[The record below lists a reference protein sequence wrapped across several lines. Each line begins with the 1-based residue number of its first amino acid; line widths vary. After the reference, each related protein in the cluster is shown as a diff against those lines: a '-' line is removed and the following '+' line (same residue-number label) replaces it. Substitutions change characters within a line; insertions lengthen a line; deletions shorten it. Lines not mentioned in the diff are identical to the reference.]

1 MEDTRKGDLFRDVV
15 EILERAGH
23 DFCVLHGYEDYPE
36 NIRSDIDAISRN
48 PEKIPHILSEDGA
61 VSVIQAIDT
70 QPAAALWLALLRWY
84 DGEPVIIRLHVFRGD
99 YRIDGRVFF
108 EGEEF
113 LSNCR
118 DFKFFKVPPP
128 ALEFAAYLVKR
139 TAKGSLDE
147 EQGSRLSR
155 LYAEDPTSCM
165 QYLTRLLPEDEVA
178 LVAEAART
186 GSWKTVRDRAGE
198 LYQHMAGRVA
208 RERPVAVSWNRLG
221 DRLQKLRRAVRPP
234 GLMVAFLGVDGAG
247 KSTVMARLERDLAPA
262 FWSTSRY
269 HGRALESPLRWTK
282 RVRAQRQLRDQEIKS
297 AASTN
302 AALPSRDPHNK
313 PSRGLLLS
321 ILKLTLWWADYTF
334 LGYLR
339 DVYPNLRRGALV
351 LFDRYYQDLLVDPR
365 RHRYGGPLGL
375 ARFAGRFFPRPHLT
389 ILLDAPPEVLHS
401 RKQEVSVEETSRQR
415 EAYLRLV
422 KELPDGHVVD
432 ASRPVAAVV
441 SETERILLEYLAT
454 REARKLKG

>member
-23 DFCVLHGYEDYPE
+23 ELCVLHGYEDYPE
-36 NIRSDIDAISRN
+36 HIRSDIDAISRN
-48 PEKIPHILSEDGA
+48 PEEIPHILSEDGA

-113 LSNCR
+113 LGNCR
-118 DFKFFKVPPP
+118 DYKFFKVPPP

-155 LYAEDPTSCM
+155 LYAEDPTSCRK
-165 QYLTRLLPEDEVA
+165 YLTRLLPEYEA
-178 LVAEAART
+178 TLVAEAART
-186 GSWKTVRDRAGE
+186 GSWETVRYQAGE
-198 LYQHMAGRVA
+198 LYQHMASRVA
-208 RERPVAVSWNRLG
+208 RERPFAMLWNRLG

-262 FWSTSRY
+262 FWSTRRY

-282 RVRAQRQLRDQEIKS
+282 RVRAQRKLRDQEIKS

-321 ILKLTLWWADYTF
+321 VLKLTLWWADYTF

-339 DVYPNLRRGALV
+339 DIYPNLRRDALV

-365 RHRYGGPLGL
+365 RHRYGGPLWL

-389 ILLDAPPEVLHS
+389 ILLDAPPEVLQS
-401 RKQEVSVEETSRQR
+401 RKQEVSLEETTRQR

-422 KELPDGHVVD
+422 KELPGGHVVD
-432 ASRPVAAVV
+432 ASRPVDAVV
-441 SETERILLEYLAT
+441 AETEKILLEHLAT
-454 REARKLKG
+454 REARKLKA

>member
-15 EILERAGH
+15 ETLERAGH
-23 DFCVLHGYEDYPE
+23 DLCILHGYEDYPE
-36 NIRSDIDAISRN
+36 RIRSDIDAISRN
-48 PEKIPHILSEDGA
+48 PEEIPRILSEDGA
-61 VSVIQAIDT
+61 VSVIQVIDT
-70 QPAAALWLALLRWY
+70 QPAAALWLALFRWY

-113 LSNCR
+113 LGNCR
-118 DFKFFKVPPP
+118 DYKFFKVPPP

-147 EQGSRLSR
+147 EQGSLLSR
-155 LYAEDPTSCM
+155 RYTEDPTSCQ
-165 QYLTRLLPEDEVA
+165 QYLARLLPEDEA
-178 LVAEAART
+178 TLVAEAART
-186 GSWKTVRDRAGE
+186 ESWETVRARSGE
-198 LYQHMAGRVA
+198 LYLHMASRVA
-208 RERPVAVSWNRLG
+208 SERPVAVLWNRLG
-221 DRLQKLRRAVRPP
+221 DKLQKLGRAIRPP

-247 KSTVMARLERDLAPA
+247 KSTVMAHLERNLAPA

-302 AALPSRDPHNK
+302 TALPTRDPHNK
-313 PSRGLLLS
+313 SSRGLALS
-321 ILKLTLWWADYTF
+321 LLKLALWWADFTL
-334 LGYLR
+334 LGYVR
-339 DVYPNLRRGALV
+339 DIYPNLRRGALV

-365 RHRYGGPLGL
+365 RHRYGGPLWV
-375 ARFAGRFFPRPHLT
+375 ARFAGRFFPRPQLT

-401 RKQEVSVEETSRQR
+401 RKQEVSFEETSRQR

-422 KELPDGHVVD
+422 KELPTGHVVD

-441 SETERILLEYLAT
+441 AETEKILLEHLAT
-454 REARKLKG
+454 REARKLKA